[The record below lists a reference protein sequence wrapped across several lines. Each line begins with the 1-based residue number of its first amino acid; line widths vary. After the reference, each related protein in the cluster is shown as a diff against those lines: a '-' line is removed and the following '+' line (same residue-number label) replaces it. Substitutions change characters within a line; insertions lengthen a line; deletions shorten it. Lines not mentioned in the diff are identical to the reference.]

1 MLFSASTRTTRPW
14 QKQPNRAPRW
24 LDHPAR
30 SRYRHPLAG
39 PEGAAA
45 CALASYGF
53 PADAPFAR
61 ARIRRNPM
69 AWLILGVAVVTEI
82 IWALSLKWAA
92 MHASWAASAVPIILS
107 FVNMGLLALAMKGLP
122 AGTAYAVWTGLGA
135 VGVTIFGTMLFGEK
149 LNGIQIGFITLIII
163 GVVGTKL
170 FAEA

>member
-1 MLFSASTRTTRPW
+1 
-14 QKQPNRAPRW
+14 
-24 LDHPAR
+24 
-30 SRYRHPLAG
+30 
-39 PEGAAA
+39 
-45 CALASYGF
+45 
-53 PADAPFAR
+53 
-61 ARIRRNPM
+61 M
-69 AWLILGVAVVTEI
+69 AWLILGVAVITEI

-92 MHASWAASAVPIILS
+92 MQGSWTASVVPVTLS

-135 VGVTIFGTMLFGEK
+135 VGVTIFGTLLFGEK